1 MTTDERTEQIEAQR
15 ERLEDLY
22 EMLEDELYRLRSENQ
37 RLREER
43 EKAFDVIETLTG
55 TRPDAGCD
63 KLGE

>member
-1 MTTDERTEQIEAQR
+1 MITDERTEQIEVQR
-15 ERLEDLY
+15 ARLEELY